1 MKSLLLKCSFVFSLV
16 FVLSVPA
23 LAERFELDMQNVD
36 IGEFIDTV
44 AKLTGKTIVVD
55 SRVKGKITVQS
66 HRKLDADELYQIFL
80 LQLGVEGYSAI
91 EVGQGILKVIPNQAA
106 KIEGIEVQLD
116 RNSMGRSESIIT
128 RIAQLQNADAD
139 ELVKTLRPLVDNKV
153 GVITSYADSNIILIT
168 DRESNVRRL
177 MSIITAINSVDSQL
191 METVVLKNSSA
202 EEVERVL
209 TKVLSQQT
217 RKRGASKPV
226 VAADPRTNTLI
237 LFGDEEAR
245 SYLRRLVS
253 DLDSEVS
260 TQSNIRVQYLKY
272 AKAADLAPVLKSIS
286 ETILKGDQA
295 GGKASGASPS
305 LINIEAHEQTNS
317 IVLSGSP
324 HIITNLL
331 SVIQDLDIR
340 RAQVLVEAIIIEV
353 SNDRA
358 KELGVQWLFRGSDA
372 GNTPA
377 GGINFGGGASG
388 SGSAPGIISL
398 LAGEE
403 AAAAA
408 ASGVRGAAIG
418 LGKLRDGAFSFATL
432 LTALASDSESNI
444 LSTPSLLTLDNEEAS
459 ILVGQEIPV
468 ITGSTA
474 SSTNTNPFQTISRQ
488 EVGIKLL
495 FTPQINEGDA
505 VQLNIEQEVSSLSP
519 STNAAD
525 VITNKRTI
533 KTSVLVNDGATIVL
547 GGLIDDQVNEQSA
560 KVPFLGD
567 IPFLGRLFRADAT
580 TTTKRNL
587 MVFIRP
593 TIVRD
598 QGTLSEL
605 SARKYNYIRAEQLVK
620 AEQGIN
626 LFPFTDLAVLP
637 EWAGMDPSPAD
648 ILPRKSVPPPI
659 SPAEEAVEKRHKS
672 PMTGKPLSDNDDVS
686 SPNTESDIQANNVE
700 SVNCAALG
708 DESQRHAAGDCN
720 TLFADQGTAR

>member
-1 MKSLLLKCSFVFSLV
+1 MKSLILKYSLV
-16 FVLSVPA
+16 LSIFLSVSGTA
-23 LAERFELDMQNVD
+23 LAERFDLDMQNVD
-36 IGEFIDTV
+36 IGEFINTV

-55 SRVKGKITVQS
+55 SRVKGKISVES

-91 EVGQGILKVIPNQAA
+91 EVGDGILKVIPNQAA
-106 KIEGIEVQLD
+106 KIEGISVQSD
-116 RNSMGRSESIIT
+116 RSSMGRSESIVT

-139 ELVKTLRPLVDNKV
+139 ELVKSLRPLVDNKV

-177 MSIITAINSVDSQL
+177 MSIVNAVNAVDTQL
-191 METVVLKNSSA
+191 METVVLEHSSA
-202 EEVERVL
+202 EEVERIL

-217 RKRGASKPV
+217 RKRGAAKPV
-226 VAADPRTNTLI
+226 VAADARTNTLI
-237 LFGDEEAR
+237 LFGDDDAR
-245 SYLRRLVS
+245 SYLRRLVK

-260 TQSNIRVQYLKY
+260 NQSNIRVRYLKY
-272 AKAADLAPVLKSIS
+272 AKAADIAPVLKSIS
-286 ETILKGDQA
+286 DTLLKEGDA
-295 GGKASGASPS
+295 GKGVANGSNSS
-305 LINIEAHEQTNS
+305 LINIEAHDQTNS
-317 IVLSGSP
+317 IVMSGSP
-324 HIITNLL
+324 HIIDNLE
-331 SVIQDLDIR
+331 SVIADLDIR

-353 SNDRA
+353 SDNRA

-372 GNTPA
+372 GSTPV

-388 SGSAPGIISL
+388 NGSAPGIISL
-398 LAGEE
+398 LAGED

-408 ASGVRGAAIG
+408 VSGVRGAAFG
-418 LGKLRDGAFSFATL
+418 LGKIKDGAFSFATL

-468 ITGSTA
+468 VTGSTA
-474 SSTNTNPFQTISRQ
+474 SSTNANPFQTISRQ

-519 STNAAD
+519 STDAAD

-533 KTSVLVNDGATIVL
+533 KTVVLVNDGATIVL
-547 GGLIDDQVNEQSA
+547 GGLIDDQVTEQSA

-567 IPFLGRLFRADAT
+567 IPILGRLFRSDNT
-580 TTTKRNL
+580 SKVKRNL

-637 EWAGMDPSPAD
+637 EWAGMDPSPPG
-648 ILPRKSVPPPI
+648 ILPSKPVPPPMT
-659 SPAEEAVEKRHKS
+659 PAEEAVEKKMLKA
-672 PMTGKPLSDNDDVS
+672 PEQDNPS
-686 SPNTESDIQANNVE
+686 APAP
-700 SVNCAALG
+700 
-708 DESQRHAAGDCN
+708 
-720 TLFADQGTAR
+720 

>member
-1 MKSLLLKCSFVFSLV
+1 MKSLFLK
-16 FVLSVPA
+16 LSITFCLFIAVSGA
-23 LAERFELDMQNVD
+23 AMAERFELDMQNVD

-66 HRKLDADELYQIFL
+66 HRKLDAEELYQIFL

-91 EVGQGILKVIPNQAA
+91 EVGDGILKVIPNQAA
-106 KIEGIEVQLD
+106 KIEGIEVQLG
-116 RNSMGRSESIIT
+116 RNNMGRSESIIT

-139 ELVKTLRPLVDNKV
+139 ELVKSLRPLVDNKV

-177 MSIITAINSVDSQL
+177 MSIINAINSVDSQL

-237 LFGDEEAR
+237 LFGDDEAR
-245 SYLRRLVS
+245 SYLRRLVA

-272 AKAADLAPVLKSIS
+272 AKAVDLAPVLKSIS
-286 ETILKGDQA
+286 DTIVKGDEAA
-295 GGKASGASPS
+295 GRPATGGGGSS

-324 HIITNLL
+324 HIITDLL
-331 SVIQDLDIR
+331 TVIRDLDIR

-358 KELGVQWLFRGSDA
+358 KELGVQWLFMGDED
-372 GNTPA
+372 GTQPA
-377 GGINFGGGASG
+377 GGINFSGGASG
-388 SGSAPGIISL
+388 TSTTPGILSF
-398 LAGEE
+398 LAGD
-403 AAAAA
+403 AAAATA
-408 ASGVRGAAIG
+408 ASGVRGAAMA
-418 LGKLRDGAFSFATL
+418 LGKITEGGFSFASF
-432 LTALASDSESNI
+432 LTALASDTESNI

-474 SSTNTNPFQTISRQ
+474 SSTNTNPFQTISRE
-488 EVGIKLL
+488 EVGIKLI

-505 VQLNIEQEVSSLSP
+505 VQLTIEQEVSSLSP
-519 STNAAD
+519 STSAAD
-525 VITNKRTI
+525 IITNKRTI
-533 KTSVLVNDGATIVL
+533 TTSVLVNDGATIVL
-547 GGLIDDQVNEQSA
+547 GGLIDDQVIEQSA
-560 KVPFLGD
+560 KVPLLGD
-567 IPFLGRLFRADAT
+567 IPFFGRLFRSDST
-580 TTTKRNL
+580 TKSKRNL

-598 QGTLSEL
+598 QATLSEL
-605 SARKYNYIRAEQLVK
+605 SARKYNFMRAEQLVR
-620 AEQGIN
+620 AEEGIN

-637 EWAGMDPSPAD
+637 EWTGMDASPSN
-648 ILPRKSVPPPI
+648 ILPRKPVPPPMT
-659 SPAEEAVEKRHKS
+659 PAEEAVEMRKFPPIPLDKRS
-672 PMTGKPLSDNDDVS
+672 ENQGEEADVS
-686 SPNTESDIQANNVE
+686 ETVDVHADVACEVDADCVKPDLV
-700 SVNCAALG
+700 SVNEA
-708 DESQRHAAGDCN
+708 SR
-720 TLFADQGTAR
+720 

>member
-1 MKSLLLKCSFVFSLV
+1 MKSLLLK
-16 FVLSVPA
+16 LSITFCLFLTVSGTA

-91 EVGQGILKVIPNQAA
+91 EVGDGILKVIPNQAA
-106 KIEGIEVQLD
+106 KIEGIEVQLG
-116 RNSMGRSESIIT
+116 RNATGRSESIIT

-139 ELVKTLRPLVDNKV
+139 ELVKSLRPLVDNKV

-177 MSIITAINSVDSQL
+177 MSIINAINSVDSQL

-202 EEVERVL
+202 EEVERIL

-237 LFGDEEAR
+237 LFGDDEAR
-245 SYLRRLVS
+245 SYLRRLVV

-260 TQSNIRVQYLKY
+260 SQSNIRVQYLKY
-272 AKAADLAPVLKSIS
+272 AKAVDLAPVLKSIS
-286 ETILKGDQA
+286 DTIVKGDQA
-295 GGKASGASPS
+295 AGRPAAAGDSSS

-324 HIITNLL
+324 HIITDLL
-331 SVIQDLDIR
+331 SVIRDLDIR

-353 SNDRA
+353 SDNRA
-358 KELGVQWLFRGSDA
+358 KELGVQWLFKGA
-372 GNTPA
+372 NGGNQPA

-388 SGSAPGIISL
+388 SSSTPGIISL

-547 GGLIDDQVNEQSA
+547 GGLIDDQVTEQSA
-560 KVPFLGD
+560 KVPLLGD
-567 IPFLGRLFRADAT
+567 IPFLGRLFRSDST
-580 TTTKRNL
+580 SKVKRNL

-598 QGTLSEL
+598 QATLSDL
-605 SARKYNYIRAEQLVK
+605 SARKYNFIRAEQLVK

-637 EWAGMDPSPAD
+637 EWTGMDASPPN
-648 ILPRKSVPPPI
+648 ILPHKPVPPPM
-659 SPAEEAVEKRHKS
+659 SPAEEAVEKRQIQPSVDKRS
-672 PMTGKPLSDNDDVS
+672 EISGERQ
-686 SPNTESDIQANNVE
+686 PNEDKATAPELRADCETEGDCANADLV
-700 SVNCAALG
+700 SVNEA
-708 DESQRHAAGDCN
+708 SH
-720 TLFADQGTAR
+720 

>member
-1 MKSLLLKCSFVFSLV
+1 MKSLFLKVSITFCLFIT
-16 FVLSVPA
+16 LSA
-23 LAERFELDMQNVD
+23 AAGADRCELDMQNVD

-55 SRVKGKITVQS
+55 SRVKGKISVQS
-66 HRKLDADELYQIFL
+66 HRKLGAEELYQIFL

-91 EVGQGILKVIPNQAA
+91 EVGDGILKVIPNQAA
-106 KIEGIEVQLD
+106 KIEGIEVQQG
-116 RNSMGRSESIIT
+116 RSSMGRSESIIT

-139 ELVKTLRPLVDNKV
+139 ELVKSLRPLVDNKV

-177 MSIITAINSVDSQL
+177 MSIINAINSVDSQL
-191 METVVLKNSSA
+191 METVILKNSSA

-237 LFGDEEAR
+237 LFGDDEAR
-245 SYLRRLVS
+245 SYLRRLVA

-272 AKAADLAPVLKSIS
+272 AKAVDLAPVLKSIS
-286 ETILKGDQA
+286 DTIVKGDEAA
-295 GGKASGASPS
+295 GRPTTGGSSSS

-324 HIITNLL
+324 HIITDLL
-331 SVIQDLDIR
+331 SVIRDLDIR

-358 KELGVQWLFRGSDA
+358 KELGVQWLFMGDED
-372 GNTPA
+372 GTQPA
-377 GGINFGGGASG
+377 GGINFSGGASG
-388 SGSAPGIISL
+388 TSTTPGILSF
-398 LAGEE
+398 LAGDD
-403 AAAAA
+403 AAATA
-408 ASGVRGAAIG
+408 ASGVRGAAMA
-418 LGKLRDGAFSFATL
+418 LGKITEGGFSFASF
-432 LTALASDSESNI
+432 LTALASDTESNI

-474 SSTNTNPFQTISRQ
+474 SSTNTNPFQTISRE
-488 EVGIKLL
+488 EVGIKLI

-505 VQLNIEQEVSSLSP
+505 VQLTIEQEVSSLSP
-519 STNAAD
+519 STSAAD
-525 VITNKRTI
+525 IITNKRTI
-533 KTSVLVNDGATIVL
+533 TTSVLVNDGATIVL
-547 GGLIDDQVNEQSA
+547 GGLIDDQVIEQSA
-560 KVPFLGD
+560 KVPLLGD
-567 IPFLGRLFRADAT
+567 IPFFGRLFRSDST
-580 TTTKRNL
+580 TKSKRNL

-598 QGTLSEL
+598 QATLSDL
-605 SARKYNYIRAEQLVK
+605 SARKYNFMRAEQLVK
-620 AEQGIN
+620 AEDGIN

-637 EWAGMDPSPAD
+637 EWTGMDPSPSD
-648 ILPRKSVPPPI
+648 VLPRKPVPPPMT
-659 SPAEEAVEKRHKS
+659 PAEEAVEMRQFPPVPVDQRS
-672 PMTGKPLSDNDDVS
+672 EVDEERSMEGEVDDEQASTSCEPEETGLTS
-686 SPNTESDIQANNVE
+686 NVL
-700 SVNCAALG
+700 SVNKA
-708 DESQRHAAGDCN
+708 SR
-720 TLFADQGTAR
+720 

>member
-1 MKSLLLKCSFVFSLV
+1 MKFLLRKSCLAIGICIALSGSVSAESFD
-16 FVLSVPA
+16 
-23 LAERFELDMQNVD
+23 LDMQNVD
-36 IGEFIDTV
+36 IGEFINTV

-55 SRVKGKITVQS
+55 SRVKGKISVES

-91 EVGQGILKVIPNQAA
+91 EVGDGLLKVIPNQAA
-106 KIEGIEVQLD
+106 KIEGIDVQGD
-116 RNSMGRSESIIT
+116 RSTMGRSESIIT

-139 ELVKTLRPLVDNKV
+139 ELVKSLRPLVDNKV

-177 MSIITAINSVDSQL
+177 MSIVQAVNAVDSQL
-191 METVVLKNSSA
+191 METVVLQHSSA
-202 EEVERVL
+202 EEVERIL

-217 RKRGASKPV
+217 RKRGAAKPV

-237 LFGDEEAR
+237 LFGDDDAR
-245 SYLRRLVS
+245 SYLRRLVE

-260 TQSNIRVQYLKY
+260 NQSNIRVHYLKY

-286 ETILKGDQA
+286 DTLLKGDEAIKPAA
-295 GGKASGASPS
+295 GSMSS
-305 LINIEAHEQTNS
+305 MINIEAHDQTNS

-324 HIITNLL
+324 HIIDDLE
-331 SVIQDLDIR
+331 SVINDLDIR

-353 SNDRA
+353 SDNRA
-358 KELGVQWLFRGSDA
+358 KELGVQWLFKGNSS

-388 SGSAPGIISL
+388 SGSAPGIINL
-398 LAGEE
+398 LAGAD

-408 ASGVRGAAIG
+408 VSGVRGAAFG
-418 LGKLRDGAFSFATL
+418 LGKLKDGAFSFAAL
-432 LTALASDSESNI
+432 LTALASDTESNI

-468 ITGSTA
+468 VTGSTA
-474 SSTNTNPFQTISRQ
+474 SSTNANPFQTITRQ

-519 STNAAD
+519 STDAAD

-533 KTSVLVNDGATIVL
+533 KTAVLVNDGATIVL
-547 GGLIDDQVNEQSA
+547 GGLIDDQVTEQSA
-560 KVPFLGD
+560 KVPLLGD
-567 IPFLGRLFRADAT
+567 IPLLGRLFRSDST
-580 TTTKRNL
+580 SKVKRNL

-626 LFPFTDLAVLP
+626 LFPFTELAVLP
-637 EWAGMDPSPAD
+637 EWTGMDASPPG
-648 ILPRKSVPPPI
+648 ILPNKPVPPPMT
-659 SPAEEAVEKRHKS
+659 PAEEAVEKKLRAAPTS
-672 PMTGKPLSDNDDVS
+672 ERQSAPV
-686 SPNTESDIQANNVE
+686 AN
-700 SVNCAALG
+700 
-708 DESQRHAAGDCN
+708 
-720 TLFADQGTAR
+720 

>member
-1 MKSLLLKCSFVFSLV
+1 MKFLLRKSCLAIGLCIALSSGVSAESFD
-16 FVLSVPA
+16 
-23 LAERFELDMQNVD
+23 LDMQNVD
-36 IGEFIDTV
+36 IGEFINTV

-55 SRVKGKITVQS
+55 SRVKGKISVES

-91 EVGQGILKVIPNQAA
+91 EVGDGLLKVIPNQAA
-106 KIEGIEVQLD
+106 KIEGIDVQGD
-116 RNSMGRSESIIT
+116 RSSMGRSESIIT

-139 ELVKTLRPLVDNKV
+139 ELVKSLRPLVDNKV

-177 MSIITAINSVDSQL
+177 MSIVQAVNAVDSQL
-191 METVVLKNSSA
+191 METVVLQHSSA
-202 EEVERVL
+202 EEVERIL

-217 RKRGASKPV
+217 RKRGAAKPV

-237 LFGDEEAR
+237 LFGDDDAR
-245 SYLRRLVS
+245 SYLRRLVK

-260 TQSNIRVQYLKY
+260 NQSNIRVHYLKY

-286 ETILKGDQA
+286 DTLLKGDEASKPSA
-295 GGKASGASPS
+295 GSISS
-305 LINIEAHEQTNS
+305 MINIEAHDQTNS
-317 IVLSGSP
+317 IVMSGSP
-324 HIITNLL
+324 HIIDDLE
-331 SVIQDLDIR
+331 SVINDLDIR

-353 SNDRA
+353 SDNRA
-358 KELGVQWLFRGSDA
+358 KELGVQWLFRGNSS

-377 GGINFGGGASG
+377 GGINFDGGASG

-398 LAGEE
+398 LAGAD

-408 ASGVRGAAIG
+408 VSGVRGAAFG
-418 LGKLRDGAFSFATL
+418 LGKLKDGAFSFAAL
-432 LTALASDSESNI
+432 LTALASDTESNI

-468 ITGSTA
+468 VTGSTA
-474 SSTNTNPFQTISRQ
+474 SSTNANPFQTITRQ

-519 STNAAD
+519 STDAAD

-533 KTSVLVNDGATIVL
+533 KTAVLVNDGATIVL
-547 GGLIDDQVNEQSA
+547 GGLIDDQVTEQSA
-560 KVPFLGD
+560 KVPLLGD
-567 IPFLGRLFRADAT
+567 IPLLGRLFRSDST
-580 TTTKRNL
+580 SKVKRNL

-620 AEQGIN
+620 SEQGIN

-637 EWAGMDPSPAD
+637 EWTGMDPSPPG
-648 ILPRKSVPPPI
+648 ILPNKPVPPPI
-659 SPAEEAVEKRHKS
+659 TPAEEAVEKKLRTS
-672 PMTGKPLSDNDDVS
+672 QPAAPV
-686 SPNTESDIQANNVE
+686 AN
-700 SVNCAALG
+700 
-708 DESQRHAAGDCN
+708 
-720 TLFADQGTAR
+720 